1 MRDQQTNTTES
12 KTTCSSEL
20 HNSMDE
26 IQDIQFKD
34 RLLYAATK
42 REASYDLPI

>member
-1 MRDQQTNTTES
+1 MCDQKTNSTENQTA
-12 KTTCSSEL
+12 CSSEL

-34 RLLYAATK
+34 RLLYAAAK
-42 REASYDLPI
+42 CEASYDLPI